1 MIIVLKMV
9 QPHAHA
15 LSAVCKWCMLI
26 WCVEIDLKK
35 ASKQFAQR
43 FSCGSS
49 VTGEDEIV
57 VQGEVA
63 AEMLD
68 FIQQTWP
75 EV

>member
-1 MIIVLKMV
+1 M
-9 QPHAHA
+9 
-15 LSAVCKWCMLI
+15 
-26 WCVEIDLKK
+26 KK

>member
-1 MIIVLKMV
+1 MSV
-9 QPHAHA
+9 
-15 LSAVCKWCMLI
+15 WCA
-26 WCVEIDLKK
+26 EIDLKK

-43 FSCGSS
+43 FSCGAS

-63 AEMLD
+63 ADMFD

-75 EV
+75 EVGSP